1 MLRIHFTSGDLARV
15 VIGYNSSLPVS
26 EAVMSLQALRHRS
39 GPRFSA
45 WRQVVG
51 KQLPARASL
60 LGSLV
65 PASGWAPD
73 FLTPGPDHASPT
85 TGAFDA
91 IRATPRRRLTA
102 ELRRLPISHRLP
114 AWAQLLA
121 DGDRDT
127 LDTVTDT
134 LAAYYDV
141 AVSPFVDR
149 MRAVLDADRAW
160 RVHTMASL
168 GVGAVLA
175 GLHPQVRW
183 EEPVLE
189 LPGPPG
195 QGQIDF
201 HLEGRGLLLSAHIF
215 CGARPR
221 ALLNEV
227 DTPVLVY
234 APVWN
239 LQSDS
244 LVATPPDTRP
254 RSSTALATLLGRTR
268 AAALEA
274 LASPTGHTTKQ
285 LAQTLAISPA
295 TASEHV
301 TALRDAGLVTSL
313 RQANTMRHTTTNLG
327 TKLISTTTGTGTG
340 IRLP

>member
-1 MLRIHFTSGDLARV
+1 MLRIHFTSEDLARV
-15 VIGYNSSLPVS
+15 TLGHNSSLPVS
-26 EAVMSLQALRHRS
+26 EAVMSLQALRRGS

-45 WRQVVG
+45 WRNLVG

-65 PASGWAPD
+65 PAAGWAPD
-73 FLTPGPDHASPT
+73 FLTPGPDHASPA

-102 ELRRLPISHRLP
+102 ELHRLSHHHRLP
-114 AWAQLLA
+114 AWTQPLA
-121 DGDRDT
+121 DGDRETLDAVADT
-127 LDTVTDT
+127 LS
-134 LAAYYDV
+134 AYYDI
-141 AVSPFVDR
+141 AVTPFLDR

-160 RVHTMASL
+160 RVHAMASL

-195 QGQIDF
+195 QGRIDF
-201 HLEGRGLLLSAHIF
+201 HLEGRGLLLSSHVF

-227 DTPVLVY
+227 GMPVLVY

-239 LQSDS
+239 LGSDS
-244 LVATPPDTRP
+244 LVAERGDARP
-254 RSSTALATLLGRTR
+254 RASTALATLLGRTR
-268 AAALEA
+268 AAVLET
-274 LASPTGHTTKQ
+274 LASPAGHSTKQ
-285 LAQTLAISPA
+285 LAEALSISPA
-295 TASEHV
+295 SASEHV

-313 RQANTMRHTTTNLG
+313 RQANAVRHTVTALG
-327 TKLISTTTGTGTG
+327 TELVSTANGSGG
-340 IRLP
+340 VRLP

>member
-1 MLRIHFTSGDLARV
+1 MLRIHFTSEDLARV
-15 VIGYNSSLPVS
+15 TLGYNSSLPVS
-26 EAVMSLQALRHRS
+26 EAVMSLQALRRGS

-45 WRQVVG
+45 WRHAVG
-51 KQLPARASL
+51 KQLPARAAL

-91 IRATPRRRLTA
+91 IRATPQRRLTT
-102 ELRRLPISHRLP
+102 ELHRLSPDRRLP
-114 AWAQLLA
+114 AWAQLPA
-121 DGDRDT
+121 DGDRET
-127 LDTVTDT
+127 LDAVTDT
-134 LAAYYDV
+134 LAAYYDI
-141 AVSPFVDR
+141 AVTPFLDR
-149 MRAVLDADRAW
+149 MRAVLDADHTW
-160 RVHTMASL
+160 RVHTMARL

-175 GLHPQVRW
+175 GLHPQMRW

-215 CGARPR
+215 CGSRPR
-221 ALLNEV
+221 ALLNDV
-227 DTPVLVY
+227 GTPVLVY

-239 LQSDS
+239 PQIGN
-244 LVATPPDTRP
+244 LVAEPPDTRP

-268 AAALEA
+268 AAVLEA
-274 LASPTGHTTKQ
+274 LASPAGHSTKQ
-285 LAQTLAISPA
+285 LAESLAISPA

-301 TALRDAGLVTSL
+301 TALRDAGLVASL
-313 RQANTMRHTTTNLG
+313 RQANTVRHTTTNLG
-327 TKLISTTTGTGTG
+327 TNLISTATGTGG
-340 IRLP
+340 IQLP

>member
-1 MLRIHFTSGDLARV
+1 
-15 VIGYNSSLPVS
+15 
-26 EAVMSLQALRHRS
+26 MSLQALRRRS
-39 GPRFSA
+39 DPRFSA
-45 WRQVVG
+45 WRHTIG

-102 ELRRLPISHRLP
+102 ELRRLSGGHRLP
-114 AWAQLLA
+114 AWTQQLA
-121 DGDRDT
+121 DGDRAT
-127 LDTVTDT
+127 LDAVTDT

-141 AVSPFVDR
+141 AVSPFLDR

-160 RVHTMASL
+160 RVHTMAHL

-195 QGQIDF
+195 QEQIDF

-215 CGARPR
+215 CGSRPR
-221 ALLNEV
+221 TLLNEV
-227 DTPVLVY
+227 GTPVLVY

-239 LQSDS
+239 LRSDS
-244 LVATPPDTRP
+244 LVAAPPDTRP
-254 RSSTALATLLGRTR
+254 HASTSLATLLGRTR
-268 AAALEA
+268 AVALEA
-274 LASPTGHTTKQ
+274 LASPAGHNTKQ
-285 LAQTLAISPA
+285 IAEILAISPA

-313 RQANTMRHTTTNLG
+313 RQANTVRHTITALG
-327 TKLISTTTGTGTG
+327 ADLISAATGTRG
-340 IRLP
+340 IQLP

>member
-1 MLRIHFTSGDLARV
+1 MLRIHFTSKDLAQV
-15 VIGYNSSLPVS
+15 TLGHNSSMPVS
-26 EAVMSLQALRHRS
+26 EAVMSLQALRRGS

-45 WRQVVG
+45 WRHLTG

-85 TGAFDA
+85 TGVFDA
-91 IRATPRRRLTA
+91 IRATPRRRLAA
-102 ELRRLPISHRLP
+102 ELRRLSSHHRLP
-114 AWAQLLA
+114 AWTQLLA
-121 DGDRDT
+121 DGDREA
-127 LDTVTDT
+127 LDAVTDT
-134 LAAYYDV
+134 LTDYYDV
-141 AVSPFVDR
+141 AVAPYTDR

-160 RVHTMASL
+160 RVHTMARV

-189 LPGPPG
+189 LAGHAG
-195 QGQIDF
+195 QGQVDF

-215 CGARPR
+215 CGSRPR
-221 ALLNEV
+221 AMLNRV
-227 DTPVLVY
+227 GPSVLVY

-244 LVATPPDTRP
+244 LVAAPADARP
-254 RSSTALATLLGRTR
+254 RASTALATLLGRTR
-268 AAALEA
+268 AAVLEA
-274 LASPTGHTTKQ
+274 LASPAGHSTKQ
-285 LAQTLAISPA
+285 LAESLAISPA

-301 TALRDAGLVTSL
+301 TALRAAGLVTSL
-313 RQANTMRHTTTNLG
+313 RQANMVRHTATALG
-327 TKLISTTTGTGTG
+327 KSLISTAT
-340 IRLP
+340 

>member
-1 MLRIHFTSGDLARV
+1 MLRIHFTSEDLARV
-15 VIGYNSSLPVS
+15 TIGYNSSLPVS
-26 EAVMSLQALRHRS
+26 EAVMSLQALRRSS

-45 WRQVVG
+45 WRHLVG

-73 FLTPGPDHASPT
+73 FLTPGPDHATPT
-85 TGAFDA
+85 AGAFDA
-91 IRATPRRRLTA
+91 IRGTPRRRLKA
-102 ELRRLPISHRLP
+102 ELHRLSSHHRLP

-121 DGDRDT
+121 HGDREA
-127 LDTVTDT
+127 LDAVTDT
-134 LAAYYDV
+134 LSAYYDV
-141 AVSPFVDR
+141 AVTPFVDH

-160 RVHTMASL
+160 RVHTTARL
-168 GVGAVLA
+168 GVGALLA

-195 QGQIDF
+195 QGQVDF

-215 CGARPR
+215 CGSRPR

-227 DTPVLVY
+227 GTPILVY

-244 LVATPPDTRP
+244 LVAAPPNARP
-254 RSSTALATLLGRTR
+254 GASKALAILLGRTR
-268 AAALEA
+268 AAVLEA
-274 LASPTGHTTKQ
+274 LASPAGYSTKQ
-285 LAQTLAISPA
+285 LAQSLAISPA
-295 TASEHV
+295 SASEHV

-313 RQANTMRHTTTNLG
+313 RQANTVRHTTTALG
-327 TKLISTTTGTGTG
+327 TKLISTATRTTG

>member
-1 MLRIHFTSGDLARV
+1 
-15 VIGYNSSLPVS
+15 
-26 EAVMSLQALRHRS
+26 MSLQALRRGS

-45 WRQVVG
+45 WRRLVG
-51 KQLPARASL
+51 NQLPARASL

-73 FLTPGPDHASPT
+73 FLTPGPDRASPT

-91 IRATPRRRLTA
+91 IRATPRRRLAA
-102 ELRRLPISHRLP
+102 ELRRLSSHHRLP

-121 DGDRDT
+121 DGDRET
-127 LDTVTDT
+127 LDAVADT
-134 LAAYYDV
+134 LAAYYDI
-141 AVSPFVDR
+141 AVTPFVDR

-160 RVHTMASL
+160 RVHTMARL

-189 LPGPPG
+189 LPSPPG

-201 HLEGRGLLLSAHIF
+201 HLKGRGLLLSAHIF
-215 CGARPR
+215 CGSRPR

-227 DTPVLVY
+227 GTPILVY

-244 LVATPPDTRP
+244 LVAARLDARP
-254 RSSTALATLLGRTR
+254 RASTALATLLGRTR
-268 AAALEA
+268 AAVLEA
-274 LASPTGHTTKQ
+274 LASPAGHSTKQ
-285 LAQTLAISPA
+285 LAESLAISRA
-295 TASEHV
+295 SASEHV
-301 TALRDAGLVTSL
+301 AALRAAGLVTSL
-313 RQANTMRHTTTNLG
+313 RQANTVRHTPTALG
-327 TKLISTTTGTGTG
+327 TRLISTATGTAG
-340 IRLP
+340 IRSP

>member
-1 MLRIHFTSGDLARV
+1 MLRIHFTPGDLARV
-15 VIGYNSSLPVS
+15 TLGYNSSLPVS
-26 EAVMSLQALRHRS
+26 EAVMSLQALRRGW

-45 WRQVVG
+45 WRHVVG
-51 KQLPARASL
+51 KRLPARASL

-91 IRATPRRRLTA
+91 IRATPRRHLEA
-102 ELRRLPISHRLP
+102 ELRRLADRHRLP
-114 AWAQLLA
+114 AWTQLLA
-121 DGDRDT
+121 DGDREA
-127 LDTVTDT
+127 LDAVTDT

-141 AVSPFVDR
+141 AVTPFVDR
-149 MRAVLDADRAW
+149 IRAVLDADRAW
-160 RVHTMASL
+160 RVHTMAHL
-168 GVGAVLA
+168 GVGSVLA

-183 EEPVLE
+183 EEPVLV

-195 QGQIDF
+195 ECQVDF

-215 CGARPR
+215 CGSRPR

-227 DTPVLVY
+227 GTPVLVY
-234 APVWN
+234 APLWN

-244 LVATPPDTRP
+244 LVTALPDTRP
-254 RSSTALATLLGRTR
+254 RASKALATLLGRTR
-268 AAALEA
+268 AAVLEA
-274 LASPTGHTTKQ
+274 LASSAGHSTKH
-285 LAQTLAISPA
+285 LAQSLAISPA
-295 TASEHV
+295 SASEHV

-313 RQANTMRHTTTNLG
+313 RQANTVRHTTTALG
-327 TKLISTTTGTGTG
+327 DNLISSTNSTGG
-340 IRLP
+340 IQLP